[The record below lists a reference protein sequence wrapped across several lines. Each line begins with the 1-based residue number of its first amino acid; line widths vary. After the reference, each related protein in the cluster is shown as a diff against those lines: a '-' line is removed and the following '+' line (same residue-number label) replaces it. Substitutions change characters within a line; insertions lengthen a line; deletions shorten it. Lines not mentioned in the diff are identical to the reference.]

1 MTQPQFHKT
10 RIAPTPSGFLH
21 LGNALSFALT
31 AAIAER
37 TGAKILLRI
46 DDLDRD
52 RVNRDYVQ
60 DIFDTLN
67 FLQIAWHEGPRTYE
81 EYEREWSQ
89 IHRLDL
95 YNEALNQ
102 LRKDD
107 KVFACTCSRAA
118 IRRASADD
126 SYPGTCL
133 HKSLDL
139 DTSDSNWRLITEAD
153 AKVVIRTYP
162 ERIIQAQLPADMQ
175 YFVVRKK
182 DSYPAYQLSSIIDD
196 LHFGVDLIVR
206 GQDLWASTIAQEYLA
221 QQLSLDAF
229 NHIAFYHHPLL
240 METGGLKLSKSAGAT
255 SIKYLRGHGHSAAD
269 VYGMIGKMAGIE
281 QEVKD
286 WRELSASLL
295 K

>member
-1 MTQPQFHKT
+1 MSQPRFYKT

-31 AAIAER
+31 AAIAKQ

-46 DDLDRD
+46 DDLDRE
-52 RVNRDYVQ
+52 RVNREYVQ

-67 FLQIAWHEGPRTYE
+67 FLQIPWHEGPRNYQ
-81 EYEREWSQ
+81 EYERDWSQ

-102 LRKDD
+102 LRNDA

-118 IRRASADD
+118 IRRASTDD

-139 DTSDSNWRLITEAD
+139 DMPDSCWRLITKAN
-153 AKVVIRTYP
+153 ASVVIRSYP
-162 ERIIQAQLPADMQ
+162 EDRIETHLPADMQ

-182 DSYPAYQLSSIIDD
+182 DGYPAYQLSSIIDD
-196 LHFGVDLIVR
+196 LHFGIDLVVR
-206 GQDLWASTIAQEYLA
+206 GQDLWASTIAQGYLA
-221 QQLSLDAF
+221 QQLGLDAF
-229 NHIAFYHHPLL
+229 RQITFYHHPLL
-240 METGGLKLSKSAGAT
+240 METGGAKLSKSAGAT
-255 SIKYLRGHGHSAAD
+255 SIKYLREHGHSAAD
-269 VYGMIGKMAGIE
+269 VYTMIARMAGFDE
-281 QEVKD
+281 PATD
-286 WRELSASLL
+286 WRELGSLL
-295 K
+295 LR